1 MVAECEKFGSA
12 KHFTLNLI
20 ETVLLLLDMVP
31 LKCESWVDKPIHVGN
46 YKQTFAAEYSF
57 WCQPLQRER
66 VFLLR
71 HRLIFTL
78 HKQQKSC
85 GCHMNHITTYEL
97 AILRGD

>member
-1 MVAECEKFGSA
+1 MLALPRLVLTFKEISVIYITVVVAECEKFGSA

-57 WCQPLQRER
+57 
-66 VFLLR
+66 
-71 HRLIFTL
+71 
-78 HKQQKSC
+78 
-85 GCHMNHITTYEL
+85 
-97 AILRGD
+97 